1 MAPLIRRWLRAIF
14 QLSGETLREIRRA
27 SAANRRHLDMF
38 SEEVLERWYA
48 EDCPGTS
55 QTKTLFM
62 VGEDA
67 GSCLRVIS
75 SEGSRYNKA
84 LMGYVLQSHV
94 RVLVVTDNVGRVM
107 ARSVI
112 RLLLRS
118 DTREP
123 VIFADPMF
131 FTLGFSYEL
140 QAELLYQAR
149 ALQEH
154 MGVPV
159 VHACSVL
166 AAPPEP
172 GSCPEGGYVRRV
184 TELDYDVVWVELLE
198 CDGVAPYTYSEE
210 LPYDELLQQHTA
222 GVLTRT
228 AEQPQLVIAV
238 LPRSD
243 SPSADRYARERQG
256 LTGWTIVPEKPRDD
270 AGGTRTNNHRSYF
283 GPATAEPPPDS
294 LPEGF
299 VAPALDG

>member
-94 RVLVVTDNVGRVM
+94 LVLVVTDNVGRVM

-166 AAPPEP
+166 AAPPE
-172 GSCPEGGYVRRV
+172 
-184 TELDYDVVWVELLE
+184 
-198 CDGVAPYTYSEE
+198 
-210 LPYDELLQQHTA
+210 
-222 GVLTRT
+222 
-228 AEQPQLVIAV
+228 
-238 LPRSD
+238 
-243 SPSADRYARERQG
+243 
-256 LTGWTIVPEKPRDD
+256 
-270 AGGTRTNNHRSYF
+270 
-283 GPATAEPPPDS
+283 
-294 LPEGF
+294 
-299 VAPALDG
+299 